1 MATGKRG
8 GAAQRGKRA
17 QRQAPARRVA
27 RAAERHS
34 PPTDEPEDEMVD
46 DAQAMVS
53 DEDADARALPSFL
66 ARSQLPS
73 IATGKAHTEAQE
85 SAREARRR
93 ERQEMDEIAR
103 MKRGRAGRAPPAD
116 DESEESTDMEG
127 LSDSSGEEG
136 SGDEDL
142 SDLPD
147 LDVEDDSLPEEEEPE
162 QDDERAE
169 RDLESSYLE
178 RAAKRSKREERE
190 LARQAQRRLPV
201 RSETG
206 ELVDA
211 ESDEEPADGH
221 AESRAVYA
229 EEPASEDE
237 EEAAVAA
244 ARAAQPAPSSAAHST
259 RFGMKAPFEIVRMAA
274 AGDPATQRA
283 GITMA
288 REQIAQLSSQV
299 VGDPELGLSWLRRL
313 LVFAQLEVEPPPEA
327 EKGGSKRKRAETSVP
342 VHPYIRQLALLSL
355 LAVMVDIIPGYRIRA
370 LSEKEQ
376 QERVGQEVARRREWE
391 QGLVHVYRDYL
402 ACCESE
408 LRQRDSPISAVALRC
423 FCTLLTR
430 VPHFNFRKNILAAV
444 IAHLSRRAWT
454 ELSALCASSLEQLLQ
469 QDRTGE
475 VSLEAVQ
482 LLYRMTRERH
492 LAVHANVLD
501 VLVHLRLRDE
511 LRGARTGPM
520 GSASAAPPP
529 KPVGQKAKN
538 ARQVRKGLATHTSKK
553 QVKKNREI
561 REIEREMREAEAQ
574 VDLEERQRN
583 VRTAEGVAK
592 LTCSNP
598 RRSSSCLRSTSAYS
612 RRRTCHSRCSR
623 PRSRASC
630 SLHTT

>member
-1 MATGKRG
+1 MATGKRVA
-8 GAAQRGKRA
+8 AAQRGRHA
-17 QRQAPARRVA
+17 QRQAPARR
-27 RAAERHS
+27 AATAVERRS

-53 DEDADARALPSFL
+53 DEDTDARALPSFL

-85 SAREARRR
+85 STREARRR

-103 MKRGRAGRAPPAD
+103 MKRQRAGRAPPAD
-116 DESEESTDMEG
+116 DESEGSTDMEG
-127 LSDSSGEEG
+127 LSDSSGEEED
-136 SGDEDL
+136 SAAEDL

-147 LDVEDDSLPEEEEPE
+147 LDVDDDSLPEDEEPE
-162 QDDERAE
+162 QDDDERAE

-178 RAAKRSKREERE
+178 RAAKRSKREERK
-190 LARQAQRRLPV
+190 LAREAQRRLPV

-211 ESDEEPADGH
+211 ESDEEPTDGH

-237 EEAAVAA
+237 EAGAAAAAAAA

-259 RFGMKAPFEIVRMAA
+259 RFGMKAPFEIVYMAA

-299 VGDPELGLSWLRRL
+299 VGDPELGLNWLRRL

-327 EKGGSKRKRAETSVP
+327 EKGGSKRKRAESSVP

-520 GSASAAPPP
+520 GSASAAPAP

-553 QVKKNREI
+553 QVKKNLEI

-574 VDLEERQRN
+574 VDLEERERN
-583 VRTAEGVAK
+583 VRTRGAWQ
-592 LTCSNP
+592 N
-598 RRSSSCLRSTSAYS
+598 
-612 RRRTCHSRCSR
+612 
-623 PRSRASC
+623 
-630 SLHTT
+630 